1 MSSSVGSCLS
11 CCQRG
16 DEELLGMRTGYG
28 RDCHIEAAFGSSV
41 IAGSEGGVRRAHFG
55 RSIRDWIRWGS
66 SERSCW
72 NCVSM
77 SGVGLF
83 MSVSSWGPSGNGGS
97 RLVAEGEAGRSGGAG

>member
-16 DEELLGMRTGYG
+16 EEELLGMRTGYG
-28 RDCHIEAAFGSSV
+28 RDCHIEAAFGHSV
-41 IAGSEGGVRRAHFG
+41 TAGTEGGVWRAHFG
-55 RSIRDWIRWGS
+55 RSIGDWIKLGR

-77 SGVGLF
+77 SGVGLSV
-83 MSVSSWGPSGNGGS
+83 SVSSWSPSGTGGAG
-97 RLVAEGEAGRSGGAG
+97 LVEEDGAGRSNCAG